1 MGQCFLYGNSGAGV
15 GTAGGINFSVKNYA
29 TVDTLL
35 TATPQENTIGIVSS
49 TAISNYYFCVGQP
62 GLAYEDVDM
71 MSNVTLANGYISAT
85 GTISSQTAANPELY
99 TETYIPVNYGDTYQ
113 YTYTVSASKSMYL
126 SITEYTGNYT
136 FKQRLVP
143 VSSVTGTSQVGTY
156 TPSAATIT
164 AVRLSWRTFPSTT
177 YTMAFVHK
185 NDGAVWIKTMSDSVV
200 SFNAIKKNMLEVYP
214 TAASQ
219 YVSGAWETCV
229 AYIYQNGAWKQ
240 FWNGELFENGNLY
253 SDHTGGWPVTMG
265 VQRSTDPYLYYN
277 AGAQNLIFGTAKKI
291 DVTNF
296 SSLHVIGRGRG
307 DYAYQ
312 GGVSA
317 RTPSFGIASA
327 LSSSGSGGVT
337 YAARADLSVGY
348 VGISTLPSFTTE
360 SVLDLTS
367 YSGEYYIAFSVTGS
381 HTNAEI
387 AIKKV
392 WLE

>member
-1 MGQCFLYGNSGAGV
+1 MGQCFLYGNSGASV
-15 GTAGGINFSVKNYA
+15 GTAGGINFSVKKYA

-71 MSNVTLANGYISAT
+71 MSNVTLANGYISA
-85 GTISSQTAANPELY
+85 G
-99 TETYIPVNYGDTYQ
+99 V
-113 YTYTVSASKSMYL
+113 
-126 SITEYTGNYT
+126 
-136 FKQRLVP
+136 
-143 VSSVTGTSQVGTY
+143 
-156 TPSAATIT
+156 
-164 AVRLSWRTFPSTT
+164 
-177 YTMAFVHK
+177 

-214 TAASQ
+214 TAVSQ

-229 AYIYQNGAWKQ
+229 AYIYQSGAWKQ

-265 VQRSTDPYLYYN
+265 VQQSTDPYLYYN